1 MTTTNFFRIFFSILT
16 YIIDV
21 QEISEQPIILT
32 VSHPIYSHQDWA
44 KMGEDGYKIS
54 MYKNV
59 FLAPEGHIKAISS
72 KPKPRMINNSAKMD
86 SGNPSK

>member
-1 MTTTNFFRIFFSILT
+1 
-16 YIIDV
+16 
-21 QEISEQPIILT
+21 
-32 VSHPIYSHQDWA
+32 
-44 KMGEDGYKIS
+44 MGEDGNKIS